1 MIVYYCYT
9 YLTAIIINVNN
20 VIIVI
25 IIIIVII
32 VINVIKKK
40 NNKSAV
46 AKCNALGLYSLAL
59 ADNIA
64 SESQK

>member
-25 IIIIVII
+25 III
-32 VINVIKKK
+32 KKK

-46 AKCNALGLYSLAL
+46 AKCNDLDLDSLAL